1 MTEIKICG
9 MTRLDDALLAAECGA
24 NALGFIFYP
33 RSPRYLP
40 PEKAKELIR
49 RLPPEVI
56 RVGVFVNEAVEAV
69 KEIQAFCGLDL
80 IQLHGDE
87 TPDYCR
93 QFPPELLLRM
103 VSPRDEEELALLA
116 AYPCRA
122 FLLDRR
128 EGALYGGT
136 GRLSNWELGVRI
148 RERFPLILSGGLNP
162 GNIGDAIRTVSPHAV
177 DICSGVESA
186 PGIKDPEK
194 IRAVIGEVQRISGT
208 RGTENQAGTE
218 GDAFWI
224 FARMRLSDV
233 I

>member
-9 MTRLDDALLAAECGA
+9 MTRLADALVAVKCGA
-24 NALGFIFYP
+24 DALGFIFYP

-40 PEKAKELIR
+40 PEKAKELIQ
-49 RLPPEVI
+49 RLPPEVT
-56 RVGVFVNEAVEAV
+56 RVGVFVNEAVETV
-69 KEIQAFCGLDL
+69 KEIQALCGLDL

-93 QFPPELLLRM
+93 QFPSVLLIRA
-103 VSPRDEEELALLA
+103 VSPRSEEELPLLEE
-116 AYPCRA
+116 YPCRA
-122 FLLDRR
+122 ILLDRR

-136 GRLSNWELGVRI
+136 GQISNWELGVRI
-148 RERFPLILSGGLNP
+148 RKRFPLILSGGLNP
-162 GNIGDAIRTVSPHAV
+162 GNIGEAMKAVSPHAV

-194 IRAVIGEVQRISGT
+194 IRAVIGEVRRISVAS
-208 RGTENQAGTE
+208 GTESPAGKVPET
-218 GDAFWI
+218 FRI
-224 FARMRLSDV
+224 FSRMRQSDV